1 MALSPEFRRVM
12 QRLGGEWE
20 YQITG
25 SRAWILSFFSQ
36 GPPPIAVVYLHK
48 KRERLFFEELVKLSD
63 IRRVWDARAVLVA
76 TPRAI
81 KPDEI
86 QLATNSGI
94 YAVLDGDVA
103 NLQVALGG
111 GEISEVNRATQVRLL
126 GKKSRSASQECRSLM
141 LDLLSK
147 KWMTIRELE
156 EQLQWRF
163 DGRTVRAQVRRLQRM
178 GKLCV
183 RGRTNHGEGLI
194 GTPSGRYQA
203 RPDLSVPTMGF
214 FLSQE
219 IAQLIERGAKPMNY
233 REISEKLGIKAH
245 VTTAVLRGLAGD
257 GVVEKSGA
265 GWKIK
270 ILKK

>member
-1 MALSPEFRRVM
+1 MTLSPEFRRTI
-12 QRLGGEWE
+12 QRLGGDWE

-25 SRAWILSFFSQ
+25 SRVWILSFFSQ
-36 GPPPIAVVYLHK
+36 GPPPVAVVHLHK

-63 IRRVWDARAVLVA
+63 IQRVWDARAILVA
-76 TPRAI
+76 TPKTI

-86 QLATNSGI
+86 QLATNSGV

-103 NLQVALGG
+103 NFQVALGG
-111 GEISEVNRATQVRLL
+111 GEISEVNRATQVQLL
-126 GKKSRSASQECRSLM
+126 GKKSRSASQECRSLI
-141 LDLLSK
+141 LNLLSK
-147 KWMTIRELE
+147 KWMTMRELE

-163 DGRTVRAQVRRLQRM
+163 DGRTVRTQVRRLQRM

-183 RGRTNHGEGLI
+183 RGRTNLGGGLI

-203 RPDLSVPTMGF
+203 RPDLSVPTMGL

-219 IAQLIERGAKPMNY
+219 ITQLIEREMKPMSY

-245 VTTAVLRGLAGD
+245 VTTAILRELTN
-257 GVVEKSGA
+257 
-265 GWKIK
+265 
-270 ILKK
+270 